1 MMMTPPQHGQV
12 ASGMPNEHPLRCAE
26 AKYCPSKNLADD
38 DCEMAP
44 VAVEEV
50 EDHEAQPPA
59 RGRPRDRGCRMKQQ
73 MRCHHR
79 PERQ

>member
-1 MMMTPPQHGQV
+1 MTPPQPGEV
-12 ASGMPNEHPLRCAE
+12 ASEMPNEHP
-26 AKYCPSKNLADD
+26 YCPSENLADD

-50 EDHEAQPPA
+50 EEHEAQHHA
-59 RGRPRDRGCRMKQQ
+59 RGRPRDRRCWMNQQ